1 LISSSAP
8 AEDDDQTLL
17 EKIAK
22 REERRQKRMKEALE
36 RQKELDPTITDETV
50 TTATEDEPSRR
61 NDKLESSLN
70 DISSVETNSWKEKEE
85 IKEEEKIEESNVE
98 VEETIAVK
106 LDSMSFTAVD
116 EPKESSEKIDKP
128 EEEDRPQR
136 SYLRE
141 QVISS
146 TFFAV
151 IPTYDEGSVH

>member
-1 LISSSAP
+1 
-8 AEDDDQTLL
+8 
-17 EKIAK
+17 
-22 REERRQKRMKEALE
+22 MKEALE

-61 NDKLESSLN
+61 NDKLESSQN
-70 DISSVETNSWKEKEE
+70 DISSTETNSWKEKEE

-106 LDSMSFTAVD
+106 EDPMSFTAAD

-128 EEEDRPQR
+128 EEEDRPRR

-151 IPTYDEGSVH
+151 IPI